1 MKTNKVA
8 TFGLL
13 IALAFIFSYIET
25 LIPLPIPIPGIKIGL
40 ANMVVVIAFMK
51 LGDKDALILSLLR
64 IILVS
69 FTFGNL
75 FSMVYSLSGGI
86 LSWLFMLIGKKTK
99 KFSLVGIS
107 VLGGVFHNIGQII
120 VAIIVVENTKIAYYL
135 PLLLVSGLI
144 TGALIGALASLIL
157 EHLKHI

>member
-69 FTFGNL
+69 FIFGSL
-75 FSMVYSLSGGI
+75 FSMVYSLSGGM

-144 TGALIGALASLIL
+144 TGALIGALASIIL